1 MKGIIL
7 AGGTGSRMG
16 LSTKVTN
23 KHLLCVYDRPMIFF
37 ALWTLKKMEVKEI
50 LVISG
55 KEHVGDMIGLLGSG
69 NDFGVD
75 FTYRVQDGIGGIAE
89 ALYLAKGFVG
99 ENHFAVILGDNYF
112 EYDIKVEDL
121 DKGEA
126 RIFLTAVKEPKRFG
140 VVEVKN
146 REVISIEEKP
156 NKPKSN
162 FIVAGIYIYD
172 WNVFPI
178 IEGLEK
184 SGRGEFEITDVHN
197 EYIRKGKLRYSVLRG
212 FWSDMGTPQSLL
224 EASNFIKTKME
235 GK

>member
-1 MKGIIL
+1 
-7 AGGTGSRMG
+7 MG

-37 ALWTLKKMEVKEI
+37 PLWTLKKMEVKEI
-50 LVISG
+50 LIISG

-69 NDFGVD
+69 SEYDFD
-75 FTYRVQDGIGGIAE
+75 LTYRVQDGVGGIAE

-112 EYDIKVEDL
+112 EHDVKAGEME
-121 DKGEA
+121 KGEA
-126 RIFLTAVKEPKRFG
+126 KIFLTAVKEPKRFG

-146 REVISIEEKP
+146 RKVVGIEEKP

-162 FIVAGIYIYD
+162 FIAAGMYIYD

-178 IEGLEK
+178 IEGLER
-184 SGRGEFEITDVHN
+184 SGRGELEITDVHC
-197 EYIRKGKLRYSVLRG
+197 EYIRKGKLRYSMLRG

-224 EASNFIKTKME
+224 DTSNFIRAKM
-235 GK
+235 K

>member
-1 MKGIIL
+1 
-7 AGGTGSRMG
+7 
-16 LSTKVTN
+16 
-23 KHLLCVYDRPMIFF
+23 
-37 ALWTLKKMEVKEI
+37 MEVKEI

-69 NDFGVD
+69 IDFGVD
-75 FTYRVQDGIGGIAE
+75 FTYRVQDGTGGIAE
-89 ALYLAKGFVG
+89 ALYLAKSFVG
-99 ENHFAVILGDNYF
+99 EDHFAVILGDNYF
-112 EYDIKVEDL
+112 EHDVKAGEME
-121 DKGEA
+121 KGDA
-126 RIFLTAVKEPKRFG
+126 KIFLTAVKEPKRFG

-146 REVISIEEKP
+146 RKVVGIEEKP

-162 FIVAGIYIYD
+162 FIAAGIYIYD

-184 SGRGEFEITDVHN
+184 SGRGELEITDVHN
-197 EYIRKGKLRYSVLRG
+197 EYIRKGKLQYSILRG

-224 EASNFIKTKME
+224 EASNFIRAKME

>member
-37 ALWTLKKMEVKEI
+37 PLWTLKQMKVKEV

-69 NDFGVD
+69 SDYDVD
-75 FTYRVQDGIGGIAE
+75 LTYRVQDGIGGIAE

-99 ENHFAVILGDNYF
+99 ENHFVVILGDNYF
-112 EYDIKVEDL
+112 EHDIDIGSL

-126 RIFLTAVKEPKRFG
+126 RIFLTSVEEPERFG

-146 REVISIEEKP
+146 RKVVSIEEKP
-156 NKPKSN
+156 KKPKSN
-162 FIVAGIYIYD
+162 FIVAGIYVYD

-178 IEGLEK
+178 IEGIEK
-184 SGRGEFEITDVHN
+184 SGRGELEITDVHN
-197 EYIRKGKLRYSVLRG
+197 EYIRKGKLRYSMLRG

-224 EASNFIKTKME
+224 ETSNFIRRKN
-235 GK
+235 G

>member
-23 KHLLCVYDRPMIFF
+23 KHLLCVYDRPMILFP
-37 ALWTLKKMEVKEI
+37 LWTLKGMEVKEI
-50 LVISG
+50 LIISG

-69 NDFGVD
+69 TDFGVD

-89 ALYLAKGFVG
+89 ALYLAKSFVS
-99 ENHFAVILGDNYF
+99 ERHFVVILGDNYF
-112 EYDIKVEDL
+112 EADL
-121 DKGEA
+121 DVGKLKKGEA
-126 RIFLTAVKEPKRFG
+126 KIFITAVKEPKRFG

-146 REVISIEEKP
+146 RKVIGIEEKP

-162 FIVAGIYIYD
+162 FIAAGIYIYD

-178 IEGLEK
+178 IESLEK
-184 SGRGEFEITDVHN
+184 SDRGELEITDVHN
-197 EYIRKGKLRYSVLRG
+197 EYIRKGKLKYSILRG

-224 EASNFIKTKME
+224 EASNFIRKKME

>member
-23 KHLLCVYDRPMIFF
+23 KHLLCVYDRPMILFP
-37 ALWTLKKMEVKEI
+37 LWTLKGMDVKEI
-50 LVISG
+50 LIISG
-55 KEHVGDMIGLLGSG
+55 KEHAGDMIGLLGSG
-69 NDFGVD
+69 SDFGVD
-75 FTYRVQDGIGGIAE
+75 FTYCVQDGIGGIAE
-89 ALYLAKGFVG
+89 ALYLAKSFVG
-99 ENHFAVILGDNYF
+99 EEHFVVILGDNYF
-112 EYDIKVEDL
+112 EADL
-121 DKGEA
+121 DVGELKKGEA
-126 RIFLTAVKEPKRFG
+126 KIFLTAVKKPKRFG

-146 REVISIEEKP
+146 RKVIRIEEKP

-162 FIVAGIYIYD
+162 FIATGIYIYD

-184 SGRGEFEITDVHN
+184 SDRGEFEITDVHN
-197 EYIRKGKLRYSVLRG
+197 AYIRKGKLKYSILRG

-224 EASNFIKTKME
+224 EASNFIRMKMD

>member
-1 MKGIIL
+1 
-7 AGGTGSRMG
+7 MG

-37 ALWTLKKMEVKEI
+37 PLWTLKKMEVKEI
-50 LVISG
+50 LIISG

-69 NDFGVD
+69 SEYDFD
-75 FTYRVQDGIGGIAE
+75 LTYRVQDGVGGIAE

-112 EYDIKVEDL
+112 EHDVKAGEME
-121 DKGEA
+121 KGEA
-126 RIFLTAVKEPKRFG
+126 KIFLTAVKEPKRFG

-146 REVISIEEKP
+146 RKVVGIEEKP

-162 FIVAGIYIYD
+162 FIAAGMYIYD

-178 IEGLEK
+178 IEGLER
-184 SGRGEFEITDVHN
+184 SGRGELEITDVHC
-197 EYIRKGKLRYSVLRG
+197 EYIRKGKLRYSMLRG

-224 EASNFIKTKME
+224 DTSNFIRAKMR
-235 GK
+235 